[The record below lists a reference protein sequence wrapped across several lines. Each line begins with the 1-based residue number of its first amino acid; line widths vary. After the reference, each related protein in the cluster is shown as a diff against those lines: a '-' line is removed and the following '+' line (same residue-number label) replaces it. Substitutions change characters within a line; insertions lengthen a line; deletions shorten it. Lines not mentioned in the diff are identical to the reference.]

1 MPTSTS
7 LTAFALIALAMVL
20 TPGPNM
26 IYLLSRSILQG
37 RTAGFISLLGV
48 ILGFLTYMFGA
59 ALGLTGVLLA
69 VPLAYDAIRW
79 LGAAYLLW
87 LAWTA
92 IRPGARSVLEPRR
105 DLPHDGAQRLF
116 MMGFLTNLL
125 NPKIAVLYLSLLP
138 QFVEPERGPILGQ
151 LLILGLTQITISFS
165 VNLTIVFLAGTVA
178 GWVAARPSWVLV
190 QRWLMG
196 TILAGLAVRLA
207 LERRSA

>member
-1 MPTSTS
+1 MN
-7 LTAFALIALAMVL
+7 LAAFALMALAMVI

-37 RTAGFISLLGV
+37 RTAGLISLLGV
-48 ILGFLTYMFGA
+48 ILGFLVYMLGA

-87 LAWTA
+87 LAWRA

-138 QFVEPERGPILGQ
+138 QFVEPDRGPILGQ
-151 LLILGLTQITISFS
+151 FLILGLTQITISFS
-165 VNLTIVFLAGTVA
+165 INLTIVFLAGTVA
-178 GWVAARPSWVLV
+178 SWLVARPSWHVV
-190 QRWLMG
+190 QRWLIG
-196 TILAGLAVRLA
+196 TVLAGLAVRLA

>member
-7 LTAFALIALAMVL
+7 LAAFALMALAMVL

-48 ILGFLTYMFGA
+48 ILGFLVYMLGA
-59 ALGLTGVLLA
+59 ALGLTGILLA

-92 IRPGARSVLEPRR
+92 IRSGARSVLEPRR

-138 QFVEPERGPILGQ
+138 QFVETERGPILGQ
-151 LLILGLTQITISFS
+151 FLILGLTQITISFS
-165 VNLTIVFLAGTVA
+165 INLTIVLMAGTVA
-178 GWVAARPSWVLV
+178 SWMAARPSWLVV

-196 TILAGLAVRLA
+196 TVFAALAVRLA
-207 LERRSA
+207 LERRPA

>member
-1 MPTSTS
+1 MPTSMS
-7 LTAFALIALAMVL
+7 LAAFALMALAMVI

-37 RTAGFISLLGV
+37 RTAGLISLLGV
-48 ILGFLTYMFGA
+48 ILGFLVYMLGA

-69 VPLAYDAIRW
+69 VPLAYDAVRW

-138 QFVEPERGPILGQ
+138 QFVEPDRGPILGQ
-151 LLILGLTQITISFS
+151 FLILGLTQITISFS
-165 VNLTIVFLAGTVA
+165 INLTIVFLAGTVA
-178 GWVAARPSWVLV
+178 SWLAARPSLLVV

-196 TILAGLAVRLA
+196 TVLAGLAVRLA
-207 LERRSA
+207 LERRPV

>member
-1 MPTSTS
+1 MPTSMS
-7 LTAFALIALAMVL
+7 LAAFALMALAMVI

-37 RTAGFISLLGV
+37 RTAGLISLLGV
-48 ILGFLTYMFGA
+48 ILGFLVYMLGA

-138 QFVEPERGPILGQ
+138 QFVEPDRGPILGQ
-151 LLILGLTQITISFS
+151 FLILGLTQITISFS
-165 VNLTIVFLAGTVA
+165 INLTIVFLAGTVA
-178 GWVAARPSWVLV
+178 SWLAARPSWLVV
-190 QRWLMG
+190 QRGLMG
-196 TILAGLAVRLA
+196 TVLAGLALRLA
-207 LERRSA
+207 LERRPV

>member
-1 MPTSTS
+1 MPTSMS
-7 LTAFALIALAMVL
+7 LAAFALMALAMVI

-37 RTAGFISLLGV
+37 RTAGLISLLGV
-48 ILGFLTYMFGA
+48 VLGFLVYMLGA

-69 VPLAYDAIRW
+69 VPLAYDAVRW

-138 QFVEPERGPILGQ
+138 QFVEPDRGPILGQ
-151 LLILGLTQITISFS
+151 FLILGLTQITISFS
-165 VNLTIVFLAGTVA
+165 INLTIVFLAGTVA
-178 GWVAARPSWVLV
+178 SWLAARPSLLVV

-196 TILAGLAVRLA
+196 TVLAGLAVRLA
-207 LERRSA
+207 LERRPV